1 MSPVQPARGE
11 IWYVDL
17 SPTRGHEQRGQR
29 PALVVSVDTFNQGP
43 ADLVIVAPLTTTDR
57 GIPLHVAIE
66 PRDGGVRT
74 RSIIQCDHIRCI
86 SRQRLTECWG
96 RVSSDTMDAV
106 AERLRIVLGL

>member
-1 MSPVQPARGE
+1 MSPAQPARGE
-11 IWYVDL
+11 IWYVNL

-29 PALVVSVDTFNQGP
+29 PALVVSVDRFNQGP

-66 PRDGGVRT
+66 PPEGGVRT
-74 RSIIQCDHIRCI
+74 RSIIQCDHIRRI

-96 RVSSDTMDAV
+96 RVSSDTMETV

>member
-1 MSPVQPARGE
+1 MSPAQPARGE

-57 GIPLHVAIE
+57 GIPLHVAIQPPE
-66 PRDGGVRT
+66 GGVRT
-74 RSIIQCDHIRCI
+74 RSIIQCDHIRSI
-86 SRQRLTECWG
+86 SRQRLSECWG
-96 RVSSDTMDAV
+96 RVSSDTMEAV